1 MTFNPLAA
9 INSTFISSISSIPS
23 LIKDKRKAVDLGS
36 QTLSF
41 DHNFIKFL
49 IQKFPRLDK
58 LNINNLEKII
68 LKMEKK
74 EKIYT
79 KDFFLSLGFNDY
91 ISIDINGAYGSLNF
105 DLNKDIFKEFKYNE
119 TFDLTINNGTG
130 EHIFNQFMVFKN
142 AHNLTKKD
150 GYMLH
155 ILPFIDWINH
165 GFFSFHPIV
174 FADLAA
180 ANDYQ
185 IEKLALANRD
195 GAEIIIKKE
204 EMKMLFEQIKP
215 NQPLSSL
222 GKLVKFS
229 KEKLGQNI
237 LIVAILKKINN
248 NSFKVPLQGKYLSD
262 IKNDTSHLYYNQ
274 QKPGSSL
281 SENQLP
287 DNIKRK

>member
-1 MTFNPLAA
+1 M
-9 INSTFISSISSIPS
+9 
-23 LIKDKRKAVDLGS
+23 
-36 QTLSF
+36 
-41 DHNFIKFL
+41 
-49 IQKFPRLDK
+49 
-58 LNINNLEKII
+58 
-68 LKMEKK
+68 KMKK
-74 EKIYT
+74 NEKIYT
-79 KDFFLSLGFNDY
+79 KDFFLSIGFDDY

-105 DLNKDIFKEFKYNE
+105 DLNKDIFEEFKYNE

-215 NQPLSSL
+215 NKPLSSL
-222 GKLVKFS
+222 GKLIKFS

>member
-1 MTFNPLAA
+1 MTFNPIAA
-9 INSTFISSISSIPS
+9 INSTFISSVSS
-23 LIKDKRKAVDLGS
+23 LINKKNKVVDLGS

-49 IQKFPRLDK
+49 IQKFPSLEISNVR
-58 LNINNLEKII
+58 NLEKII
-68 LKMEKK
+68 MKMKK
-74 EKIYT
+74 NEKIYT
-79 KDFFLSLGFNDY
+79 KDFFLSIGFDDY

-105 DLNKDIFKEFKYNE
+105 DLNKDIFEEFKYNE

-130 EHIFNQFMVFKN
+130 EHIFNQLMVFKN

-195 GAEIIIKKE
+195 GAEITIKNE

-215 NQPLSSL
+215 NKPLSSFGEL
-222 GKLVKFS
+222 IKFS

-237 LIVAILKKINN
+237 LIVAILKKINE
-248 NSFKVPLQGKYLSD
+248 NSFRVPLQGKYLSD
-262 IKNDTSHLYYNQ
+262 IKNDKLNLNYTQ
-274 QKPGSSL
+274 QKPGSAL

-287 DNIKRK
+287 DNLKRK

>member
-9 INSTFISSISSIPS
+9 INSTFISSF
-23 LIKDKRKAVDLGS
+23 IKEKRKAVDLGS

-49 IQKFPRLDK
+49 IKKFPSLDK

-68 LKMEKK
+68 FKMEKN

-79 KDFFLSLGFNDY
+79 KDFFLSLGFDDY
-91 ISIDINGAYGSLNF
+91 TSIDINGAYGSLNL
-105 DLNKDIFKEFKYNE
+105 DLNKDIFEEFKYNE

-142 AHNLTKKD
+142 AHNLTKKN

-215 NQPLSSL
+215 NKPLSSFGEL
-222 GKLVKFS
+222 IKFS

-237 LIVAILKKINN
+237 LIVSILKKINN
-248 NSFKVPLQGKYLSD
+248 NSFKVPLQGKYLAD
-262 IKNDTSHLYYNQ
+262 IKNDTAHLYYMQ
-274 QKPGSSL
+274 QKTGSSL

-287 DNIKRK
+287 DNLKRK

>member
-9 INSTFISSISSIPS
+9 INSTFISSIPS

-49 IQKFPRLDK
+49 IQKFPSLDK

-68 LKMEKK
+68 FKMEKK

-105 DLNKDIFKEFKYNE
+105 DLNKDIFEEFKYNE

-185 IEKLALANRD
+185 IEKLALAHRD
-195 GAEIIIKKE
+195 GAEITIKKE
-204 EMKMLFEQIKP
+204 EMKMLFDQIKP
-215 NQPLSSL
+215 NRPLSSL
-222 GKLVKFS
+222 GELIKFS

-237 LIVAILKKINN
+237 LIVAILKKINE
-248 NSFKVPLQGKYLSD
+248 NSFRVPLQGKYLSD
-262 IKNDTSHLYYNQ
+262 IKNDKLNLNYTQ
-274 QKPGSSL
+274 QKPGSAL
-281 SENQLP
+281 SKNQLP
-287 DNIKRK
+287 DNLKRK

>member
-9 INSTFISSISSIPS
+9 INSTFISSF
-23 LIKDKRKAVDLGS
+23 IKENRKAVDLGS

-49 IQKFPRLDK
+49 IQKFPSLDK

-74 EKIYT
+74 QKIYT

-105 DLNKDIFKEFKYNE
+105 DLNKDIFEEFKYNE

-215 NQPLSSL
+215 NKPLSSL
-222 GKLVKFS
+222 GKLIKFS

-237 LIVAILKKINN
+237 LIVSILKKINN
-248 NSFKVPLQGKYLSD
+248 NSFKVPLQGKYLAD
-262 IKNDTSHLYYNQ
+262 IKNDTAHLYYMQ
-274 QKPGSSL
+274 QKTGSSL

-287 DNIKRK
+287 DNLKRK

>member
-9 INSTFISSISSIPS
+9 INSTFISSIFS

-49 IQKFPRLDK
+49 IQKFPSLDK

-68 LKMEKK
+68 FKMEKK
-74 EKIYT
+74 KKIYT
-79 KDFFLSLGFNDY
+79 KDFFLSLGFDDY

-105 DLNKDIFKEFKYNE
+105 DLNKDIFEEFKYNE

-180 ANDYQ
+180 AIDYQ

-222 GKLVKFS
+222 GKLIKFS

-262 IKNDTSHLYYNQ
+262 IKSDISHLYYTQ

>member
-9 INSTFISSISSIPS
+9 INSTFISSIFS

-49 IQKFPRLDK
+49 IQKFPSLDK

-68 LKMEKK
+68 FKMEKK
-74 EKIYT
+74 KKIYT
-79 KDFFLSLGFNDY
+79 KDFFLSLGFDDY

-105 DLNKDIFKEFKYNE
+105 DLNKDIFEEFKYNE

-222 GKLVKFS
+222 GKLIKFS

-262 IKNDTSHLYYNQ
+262 IKSDISHLYYTQ

>member
-9 INSTFISSISSIPS
+9 INSTFISSIPS

-49 IQKFPRLDK
+49 IQKFPSLDK

-79 KDFFLSLGFNDY
+79 KDFFLSLGFDDY

-105 DLNKDIFKEFKYNE
+105 DLNKDIFEEFKYNE

-222 GKLVKFS
+222 GKLIKFS

-262 IKNDTSHLYYNQ
+262 IKSDISHLYYTQ